1 MTDSIQAFRKP
12 ALPQN
17 SAAIDETPQVSVG
30 RPDAQQFYRSIRDE
44 ALFDAAI
51 LTLNSTKE
59 VYLVYPS
66 LEDQLSHEV
75 QHKTL
80 APFIDREG
88 NIVLWPITGTPCSW
102 RDSALK
108 AADQACDQ
116 WVRIITHREQEMY
129 QTMPAVGGLED
140 PQWPQD
146 VTLDSLVEQAFEGRL
161 ISDLGHPVLKTLR
174 GEV

>member
-1 MTDSIQAFRKP
+1 MSDSIQDFRKS

-17 SAAIDETPQVSVG
+17 NVSVDEKPQISVG

-59 VYLVYPS
+59 VYLVHPS

-75 QHKTL
+75 RHKTL
-80 APFIDREG
+80 APFIDRDE

-116 WVRIITHREQEMY
+116 WVRIITQHQQEMY
-129 QTMPAVGGLED
+129 QTMPAAAGLGD

-146 VTLDSLVEQAFEGRL
+146 ATLDGLVGQAFEGRL
-161 ISDLGHPVLKTLR
+161 ISDPDHPVLKTLR